1 MLCYVFHSLSKK
13 LAKYNLKELK
23 RILHRLDYEDMI
35 VAETEKDNQIIDSLK
50 IKFNEIS
57 TLVSSD
63 FQFTDGEVDVE
74 SIHK

>member
-13 LAKYNLKELK
+13 LAKCNLKELK

-35 VAETEKDNQIIDSLK
+35 VAETEKDNQIVDSLK
-50 IKFNEIS
+50 VKFNEIS

-74 SIHK
+74 SIQK